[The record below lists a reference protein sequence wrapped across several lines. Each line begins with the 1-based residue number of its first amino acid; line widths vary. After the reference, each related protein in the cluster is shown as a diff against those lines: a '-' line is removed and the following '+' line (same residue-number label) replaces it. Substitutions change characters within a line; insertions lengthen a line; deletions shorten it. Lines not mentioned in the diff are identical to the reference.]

1 MDINEV
7 TRTIGLI
14 VAPTVMISCC
24 VAFLNG
30 QLQRY
35 DAISARMRLM
45 NQERFEIL
53 RAIGNDISTA
63 PDAIYG
69 VDKLRFS
76 EIEAQ
81 LPHLLKRHKMLH
93 NAALLIGLAILL
105 FVICM
110 FIVALAAVM
119 HSNNI
124 AILALLI
131 FLLGMGTVLAGSVVV
146 MFEIY
151 KSHFSVRYEVL
162 HALSF
167 GEKTPT
173 LTLPHR
179 ILKVSRFA

>member
-1 MDINEV
+1 MDVNEV

-24 VAFLNG
+24 TVFLNG

-53 RAIGNDISTA
+53 RTLGNDISAA
-63 PDAIYG
+63 PDSIDG
-69 VDKLRFS
+69 VDKLRFC

-81 LPHLLKRHKMLH
+81 LPHLLKRHKLLH
-93 NAALLIGLAILL
+93 HAALIIGLAILL

-110 FIVALAAVM
+110 FIVALAAVL
-119 HSNNI
+119 HSDQI
-124 AILALLI
+124 AIIALSI
-131 FLLGMGTVLAGSVVV
+131 FLGGMVTVLAGSVVV
-146 MFEIY
+146 MLEIY

-179 ILKVSRFA
+179 TVKAPHFS

>member
-1 MDINEV
+1 MDVNEV

-24 VAFLNG
+24 TAFLNG

-35 DAISARMRLM
+35 DAISARMRQM

-53 RAIGNDISTA
+53 RAVGNDISAA

-69 VDKLRFS
+69 VDKLRFG

-81 LPHLLKRHKMLH
+81 LPHLLKRHKLLH
-93 NAALLIGLAILL
+93 DAALAIGLSIPL

-110 FIVALAAVM
+110 VIVALAAIL
-119 HSNNI
+119 HSDQI
-124 AILALLI
+124 AILAFLI
-131 FLLGMGTVLAGSVVV
+131 FLLGMITVLAGSTIV

-151 KSHFSVRYEVL
+151 KSHLAVRYEVL

-167 GEKTPT
+167 GERTPT
-173 LTLPHR
+173 LTLSYR
-179 ILKVSRFA
+179 AVKISRSA